1 VSRLVRRDLFT
12 SHELI
17 WTFFPRF
24 LQPTTSF
31 LSISGGEPLFSL
43 FKPWASFDL
52 TSSSRFLPS
61 LGIPLSKVH
70 LRSFPSLPLASHIST
85 DSSSLHFFRNLD
97 QAFDRAHRLG
107 QTRDVEIYKLAIEE
121 SVEDRILELQD
132 KKRELAAAALS
143 GDKFKAGNKLGLEDI
158 MALFKVSPVRFYLA
172 EMEEKEGV
180 RQTHSFFRRRTL
192 C

>member
-1 VSRLVRRDLFT
+1 M
-12 SHELI
+12 
-17 WTFFPRF
+17 
-24 LQPTTSF
+24 
-31 LSISGGEPLFSL
+31 
-43 FKPWASFDL
+43 
-52 TSSSRFLPS
+52 
-61 LGIPLSKVH
+61 
-70 LRSFPSLPLASHIST
+70 RSFPSLSLASHIST

-172 EMEEKEGV
+172 EVGEGRSPPNSLLLPPTDLSV
-180 RQTHSFFRRRTL
+180 DLFSPRLALSQPYHGVGNHPEDSDSD
-192 C
+192 